1 MRYLCSLPLLLL
13 LVACSVNGSK
23 DKAAIKRGQG
33 GNSSAYVE
41 RKVARPTVKTLV
53 DNYNDLSYR
62 YRYISI
68 DSTLFFANQAYHA
81 SDKYADGRF
90 EAMVNRAFVAYQQ
103 MNFDMAQN
111 ILSQVRKNTRNQY
124 IHLCA
129 DVLMMKI
136 AQRIGDGETFFKCR
150 NRAIKI
156 LDRIGEGNE
165 DVGERYQ
172 RLVNYASSELHIVS
186 STYYY
191 YLGLDSA
198 AIDEITLAYPP
209 IHDGRDTA
217 QWLNYNYMLGSGG
230 LIVGDSLE
238 VCLTEFDHLFRTYT
252 MAMGRGYVYFEAN
265 TIQSF
270 ATLLSD
276 SLRYHWIQQNRGASL
291 DYIYGRHIEWGAND
305 DLCVALS
312 RHAISLFTSIK
323 DLFQTACAYRTM
335 GEIYFSEGRYDQAF
349 RAFHYALALV
359 EDQKSR
365 STHSVKPWMAGIREK
380 MSLAYSAL
388 GDKQMSDYN
397 RNIYLELLD
406 QSRQNYESETR
417 LQELTQELHS
427 IRLRT
432 FILLVLIAVSLVLF
446 VLLTQRMKSR
456 ARVHHR
462 YISDFRN
469 SDVYQSFVE
478 SVEAVQSHLTDEIDI
493 SRDDVEVSRLH
504 IENYRSGN
512 FERRAKVALVY
523 SIIPYLDRML
533 AETKKMQARNQV
545 DAQGLQYTSELSR
558 EIQHTNSVLT
568 DWIKMSHGRL
578 NLHVST
584 FSLQKLL
591 DVIAHSRFAF
601 NKKNIRL
608 LIPQTDATVKA
619 DEALTLFMINT
630 LVDNARKFT
639 PEGGT
644 VQVEVNEQEDY
655 VEIGVADT
663 GIGLSEEDVAVLNDN
678 KVYNARDIGT
688 AETEKGSGFGI
699 MNCKGIINNYRK
711 LSQTFSVCQF
721 GVASTLGHGSRFW
734 FRLPRVVMLLCLLLS
749 VSTARPVGFAS
760 PEAAFYSISRANVM
774 EHYED
779 ALLMGDSLLHSLSTP
794 MDTAFVVAL
803 RNEISISALA
813 LHRWDVYKTNNT
825 ECVRLHKLYTQDNSI
840 EAYCQQ
846 MEKLQA
852 DSILIYVLL
861 VVFALL
867 AGLLFYFLFLRGRL
881 RSARQYRDLVT
892 DFLELI
898 RRARQSVSRYG
909 EEGVSS
915 LQALLDGDTFPQDAE
930 QMRSG
935 ILSLVQDDASL
946 YASVD
951 GIMQDVDDRYEAVRR
966 QVSDLLS
973 ALEEKQKLSFE
984 ENRLYV
990 MNQIL
995 DNCLS
1000 TIKHETMY
1008 YPARAQQMLEA
1019 MQTHETTMTE
1029 VNELNE
1035 LLTYYKGL
1043 YMLLYSQA
1051 ERQLEQNNFRRKPL
1065 SLDDLLS
1072 AFEASMQKT
1081 IARSHSDVLFDCH
1094 WPRGLQIMG
1103 DAQLLQKLLDILTQ
1117 EFLPVAKHISLDVC
1131 EVRDGMVE
1139 FSVSVSGVML
1149 SQEEL
1154 DCMFA
1159 PSSSRIPFL
1168 IARQIVREH
1177 DAYCGYPGLRLYA
1190 VRGDEASFSLR
1201 FNVLKIK

>member
-1 MRYLCSLPLLLL
+1 MKYLCSLPLILF
-13 LVACSVNGSK
+13 LVACSVNVSK
-23 DKAAIKRGQG
+23 DK
-33 GNSSAYVE
+33 SS
-41 RKVARPTVKTLV
+41 V
-53 DNYNDLSYR
+53 DYYNDRSYR
-62 YRYISI
+62 FRYISI
-68 DSTLFFANQAYHA
+68 DSALYFANQAYHA
-81 SDKYADGRF
+81 SGDYADGRY

-103 MNFDMAQN
+103 MKFDIAQN

-165 DVGERYQ
+165 DVNERYQ

-198 AIDEITLAYPP
+198 AIDEISLAYTP
-209 IHDGRDTA
+209 IQDGRDTA

-276 SLRYHWIQQNRGASL
+276 SVRYHWIQQNRGASL
-291 DYIYGRHIEWGAND
+291 DYIYGRHIEWGAGD
-305 DLCVALS
+305 DLCVSLS
-312 RHAISLFTSIK
+312 RHAIALFTSIK
-323 DLFQTACAYRTM
+323 DLFQTACAYRTL
-335 GEIYFSEGRYDQAF
+335 GETYFSEGEYDQAF

-365 STHSVKPWMAGIREK
+365 SSYSVKPWMAGIREK

-388 GDKQMSDYN
+388 GNKQMSDYN
-397 RNIYLELLD
+397 RNIYLDLLD

-417 LQELTQELHS
+417 LQELTMELQS

-432 FILLVLIAVSLVLF
+432 TVLLVLIVISAVLF
-446 VLLTQRMKSR
+446 VLLTHRMKSR
-456 ARVHHR
+456 ARVQHR

-469 SDVYQSFVE
+469 SDVYRSFVE
-478 SVEAVQSHLTDEIDI
+478 SVENVQGRLADEIDI

-533 AETKKMQARNQV
+533 AEMKKMQAKNQV
-545 DAQGLQYTSELSR
+545 DVQALLYASELSR
-558 EIQHTNSVLT
+558 EIQHTNNVLT

-584 FSLQKLL
+584 FPLQKLL

-601 NKKNIRL
+601 NKKNVDL
-608 LIPQTDATVKA
+608 LIPHTDAVVKA

-639 PEGGT
+639 PAGGT
-644 VQVEVNEQEDY
+644 VQVEVNEQENY

-663 GIGLSEEDVAVLNDN
+663 GIGLTADDVAVLNDN
-678 KVYNARDIGT
+678 KVYNARDIGKPG
-688 AETEKGSGFGI
+688 TEKGSGFGI

-721 GVASTLGHGSRFW
+721 GVSSTLGKGSRFW
-734 FRLPRVVMLLCLLLS
+734 FRLPRVVMLLCLFFTFS
-749 VSTARPVGFAS
+749 AARPAVD
-760 PEAAFYSISRANVM
+760 SICNANVM

-779 ALLMGDSLLHSLSTP
+779 ALLMGDSLLHTLSVP
-794 MDTAFVVAL
+794 IDTAFVVSL
-803 RNEISISALA
+803 RNQISISALA
-813 LHRWDVYKTNNT
+813 LHRWDVYNTNNT
-825 ECVRLHKLYTQDNSI
+825 EYVRLHKLFTQDNSI
-840 EAYCQQ
+840 AAYCLQ

-852 DSILIYVLL
+852 DGILVYVLL

-881 RSARQYRDLVT
+881 RSDRQYRDLVS
-892 DFLELI
+892 DFRELI
-898 RRARQSVSRYG
+898 RRARESVSRYG
-909 EEGVSS
+909 NGNAATLQS
-915 LQALLDGDTFPQDAE
+915 LLEGDTFLQEAG

-946 YASVD
+946 YDSVN
-951 GIMQDVDDRYEAVRR
+951 GIMQDVNNRYAAVR
-966 QVSDLLS
+966 QQAATLTSG
-973 ALEEKQKLSFE
+973 LEEKQKLSFE

-1019 MQTHETTMTE
+1019 MQTHETSMDE

-1035 LLTYYKGL
+1035 LLTYYRGL
-1043 YMLLYSQA
+1043 YMLLYAQA
-1051 ERQLEQNNFRRKPL
+1051 ERQLEQNNFRRRPL
-1065 SLDDLLS
+1065 LVDDLLT
-1072 AFEASMQKT
+1072 AFEAGFQKLVS
-1081 IARSHSDVLFDCH
+1081 RSHSDIVFECH
-1094 WPRGLQIMG
+1094 WPRGLRVVG
-1103 DAQLLQKLLDILTQ
+1103 DAQLLHKLLDILAQ
-1117 EFLPVAKHISLDVC
+1117 EFLPQASRLVLDVC
-1131 EVRDGMVE
+1131 EVRDAMVE
-1139 FSVSVSGVML
+1139 FSVSVSGL
-1149 SQEEL
+1149 SLSPEEL
-1154 DCMFA
+1154 DNMFA

-1190 VRGDEASFSLR
+1190 VWSDDESFSLR
-1201 FNVLKIK
+1201 FNVLKTM

>member
-1 MRYLCSLPLLLL
+1 MKHLCSLPLLLLL

-23 DKAAIKRGQG
+23 DK
-33 GNSSAYVE
+33 
-41 RKVARPTVKTLV
+41 TLV
-53 DNYNDLSYR
+53 DNYNDRSYR
-62 YRYISI
+62 FRYISI
-68 DSTLFFANQAYHA
+68 DSALYFANQAYHS
-81 SDKYADGRF
+81 SDSYADGRF

-129 DVLMMKI
+129 DVLLMKI
-136 AQRIGDGETFFKCR
+136 AQRIGDGETFFKCK
-150 NRAIKI
+150 NRATKI
-156 LDRIGEGNE
+156 LNRIGEGNE
-165 DVGERYQ
+165 EVEERYQ

-198 AIDEITLAYPP
+198 AIDEISLAYPP
-209 IHDGRDTA
+209 IQDGRDTA
-217 QWLNYNYMLGSGG
+217 QWINYNYMLGSGG
-230 LIVGDSLE
+230 LMIGDSLE
-238 VCLTEFDHLFRTYT
+238 VCLTEFDHLFRAYT
-252 MAMGRGYVYFEAN
+252 IAMGRGYVYFEAN

-276 SLRYHWIQQNRGASL
+276 SVRYQWIQQNRGASL
-291 DYIYGRHIEWGAND
+291 DYIYGRHIEWGAKD
-305 DLCVALS
+305 DLCLALS
-312 RHAISLFTSIK
+312 RHAIALFTSIK

-335 GEIYFSEGRYDQAF
+335 GEIYFGEGEYNQAF
-349 RAFHYALALV
+349 SAFRYALALV

-365 STHSVKPWMAGIREK
+365 STHTVKPWMAGIREK

-388 GDKQMSDYN
+388 GDKRMSDYN
-397 RNIYLELLD
+397 RNIYLDLLD

-417 LQELTQELHS
+417 LQEQTQELQS
-427 IRLRT
+427 IRLHT
-432 FILLVLIAVSLVLF
+432 SILFVLIVISVVLF

-456 ARVHHR
+456 AKVHHH

-469 SDVYQSFVE
+469 SDVYQSFVSSIE
-478 SVEAVQSHLTDEIDI
+478 DVQAHLTDEIDI

-533 AETKKMQARNQV
+533 AEIKKMQARNQV
-545 DAQGLQYTSELSR
+545 DAQGLLYISELSR
-558 EIQHTNSVLT
+558 EILHTNSVLT
-568 DWIKMSHGRL
+568 DWIKMSHGQL
-578 NLHVST
+578 NIHVST
-584 FSLQKLL
+584 FQLQKLL
-591 DVIAHSRFAF
+591 DVIVHSRFVF
-601 NKKNIRL
+601 NKKNINL

-639 PEGGT
+639 SEGGS
-644 VQVEVNEQEDY
+644 VQVEVGVQENY

-688 AETEKGSGFGI
+688 AGTEKGSGFGI

-721 GVASTLGHGSRFW
+721 GVTSTLGRGSRFW
-734 FRLPRVVMLLCLLLS
+734 FRLPRVVMFVFMFFNGS
-749 VSTARPVGFAS
+749 VARPVAS
-760 PEAAFYSISRANVM
+760 HSFDSIYNANVVG
-774 EHYED
+774 HYEE
-779 ALLMGDSLLHSLSTP
+779 ALQIGDSLLRSLSSP
-794 MDTAFVVAL
+794 IDTAFVVSL
-803 RNEISISALA
+803 RNQISISALA
-813 LHRWDVYKTNNT
+813 LHRWDLYNTNNA
-825 ECVRLHKLYTQDNSI
+825 EYVRLHKLYTQDNSI
-840 EAYCQQ
+840 AAYCQQ
-846 MEKLQA
+846 MEKLQN

-861 VVFALL
+861 VVFSLL
-867 AGLLFYFLFLRGRL
+867 AGILSYFLFLRGRL
-881 RSARQYRDLVT
+881 RSDRLYRDLVSG
-892 DFLELI
+892 FQELI
-898 RRARQSVSRYG
+898 RLARQSVSRYG
-909 EEGVSS
+909 EADVGS
-915 LQALLDGDTFPQDAE
+915 LQAILDGDIFLGDSA
-930 QMRSG
+930 QMRSD

-946 YASVD
+946 YASVND
-951 GIMQDVDDRYEAVRR
+951 IIQNIGDHYEAMLRKVGN
-966 QVSDLLS
+966 LLS

-1019 MQTHETTMTE
+1019 MQTHETAMVE

-1035 LLTYYKGL
+1035 LLTYYRGL
-1043 YMLLYSQA
+1043 YMLLYTQA

-1065 SLDDLLS
+1065 LVDDLLT
-1072 AFEASMQKT
+1072 AFEASLQKT
-1081 IARSHSDVLFDCH
+1081 ISRSRSDLTFDSH
-1094 WPRGLQIMG
+1094 WPKGLRVVG
-1103 DAQLLQKLLDILTQ
+1103 DTQLLLKLLDILAQ
-1117 EFLPVAKHISLDVC
+1117 EFLPQASCLTFDVY

-1139 FSVSVSGVML
+1139 FSFSVTGVSL

-1154 DCMFA
+1154 DNMFA

-1190 VRGDEASFSLR
+1190 VRDDDMSFSLR
-1201 FNVLKIK
+1201 FNVLKTM

>member
-1 MRYLCSLPLLLL
+1 MKYLCSLPLILL
-13 LVACSVNGSK
+13 LVACSVNVSK
-23 DKAAIKRGQG
+23 DK
-33 GNSSAYVE
+33 SS
-41 RKVARPTVKTLV
+41 V
-53 DNYNDLSYR
+53 DYYNDRSYR
-62 YRYISI
+62 FRYISI
-68 DSTLFFANQAYHA
+68 DSALYFANQAYHA
-81 SDKYADGRF
+81 SGDYADGRY

-103 MNFDMAQN
+103 MKFDIAQN

-165 DVGERYQ
+165 DVNERYQ

-198 AIDEITLAYPP
+198 AIDEISLAYTP
-209 IHDGRDTA
+209 IQDGRDTA

-276 SLRYHWIQQNRGASL
+276 SVRYHWIQQNRGASL
-291 DYIYGRHIEWGAND
+291 DYIYGRHIEWGAGD
-305 DLCVALS
+305 DLCVSLS
-312 RHAISLFTSIK
+312 RHAIALFTSIK
-323 DLFQTACAYRTM
+323 DLFQTACAYRTL
-335 GEIYFSEGRYDQAF
+335 GETYFSEGEYDQAF

-365 STHSVKPWMAGIREK
+365 SSYSVKPWMAGIREK

-388 GDKQMSDYN
+388 GNKQMSDYN
-397 RNIYLELLD
+397 RNIYLDLLD

-417 LQELTQELHS
+417 LQELTMELQS

-432 FILLVLIAVSLVLF
+432 TVLFVLIVLSAVLF
-446 VLLTQRMKSR
+446 VLLTHRMKSR
-456 ARVHHR
+456 ARVQHR

-469 SDVYQSFVE
+469 SDVYRSFVE
-478 SVEAVQSHLTDEIDI
+478 SVKNVQGRLADEIDI

-533 AETKKMQARNQV
+533 AEIKKMQAKNQV
-545 DAQGLQYTSELSR
+545 DVQALLYASELSR
-558 EIQHTNSVLT
+558 EIQHTNNVLT

-584 FSLQKLL
+584 FPLQKLL

-601 NKKNIRL
+601 NKKNVDL
-608 LIPQTDATVKA
+608 LIPHTDAVVKA

-639 PEGGT
+639 PAGGT
-644 VQVEVNEQEDY
+644 VQVEVNEQENY

-663 GIGLSEEDVAVLNDN
+663 GIGLTADDVAVLNDN
-678 KVYNARDIGT
+678 KVYNARDIGKPG
-688 AETEKGSGFGI
+688 TEKGSGFGI

-721 GVASTLGHGSRFW
+721 GVSSTLGKGSRFW
-734 FRLPRVVMLLCLLLS
+734 FRLPRVVMLLCLFFTFS
-749 VSTARPVGFAS
+749 AARPAVFES
-760 PEAAFYSISRANVM
+760 PQAAFDSICNANVM

-779 ALLMGDSLLHSLSTP
+779 ALLMGDSLLHTLSVP
-794 MDTAFVVAL
+794 IDTAFVVSL
-803 RNEISISALA
+803 RNQISISALA
-813 LHRWDVYKTNNT
+813 LHRWDVYNTNNT
-825 ECVRLHKLYTQDNSI
+825 EYVRLHKLFTQDNSI
-840 EAYCQQ
+840 AAYCLQ

-852 DSILIYVLL
+852 DGILVYVLL

-867 AGLLFYFLFLRGRL
+867 ASILFYFLFLRGRL
-881 RSARQYRDLVT
+881 RSDRQYRDLVS
-892 DFLELI
+892 DFRELI
-898 RRARQSVSRYG
+898 RRARESVSRYG
-909 EEGVSS
+909 NGNAATLQS
-915 LQALLDGDTFPQDAE
+915 LLEGDTFLQEAG

-946 YASVD
+946 YDSVN
-951 GIMQDVDDRYEAVRR
+951 GIMQDVNNRYAAVR
-966 QVSDLLS
+966 QQAATLTSG
-973 ALEEKQKLSFE
+973 LEEKQKLSFE

-1008 YPARAQQMLEA
+1008 YPARAQQMLET
-1019 MQTHETTMTE
+1019 MQTHETSMDE

-1035 LLTYYKGL
+1035 LLTYYRGL
-1043 YMLLYSQA
+1043 YMLLYAQA
-1051 ERQLEQNNFRRKPL
+1051 ERQLEQNNFRRRPL
-1065 SLDDLLS
+1065 LVDDLLT
-1072 AFEASMQKT
+1072 AFEAGFQKLVS
-1081 IARSHSDVLFDCH
+1081 RSHSDVVFECH
-1094 WPRGLQIMG
+1094 WPRGLRVVG
-1103 DAQLLQKLLDILTQ
+1103 DAQLLHKLLDILAQ
-1117 EFLPVAKHISLDVC
+1117 EFLPQASRLVLDVC
-1131 EVRDGMVE
+1131 EVRDAMVE
-1139 FSVSVSGVML
+1139 FSVSVSGLSL

-1154 DCMFA
+1154 DNMFA

-1190 VRGDEASFSLR
+1190 VWSDDESFSLR
-1201 FNVLKIK
+1201 FNVLKTM